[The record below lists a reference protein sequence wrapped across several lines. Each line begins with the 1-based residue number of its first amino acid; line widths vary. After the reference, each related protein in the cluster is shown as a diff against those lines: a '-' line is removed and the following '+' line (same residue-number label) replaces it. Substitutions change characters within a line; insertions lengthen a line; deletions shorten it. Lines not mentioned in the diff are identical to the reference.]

1 MAHPV
6 FNRET
11 LLDSLVNVIPLV
23 MILFFLVLY
32 LLTEPWSEGI
42 SLNWVMMVG
51 LHAVPFVSLALLT
64 YLAAQRL

>member
-11 LLDSLVNVIPLV
+11 LLDSLVNVVPLV

-32 LLTEPWSEGI
+32 LLTEPWSEGT
-42 SLNWVMMVG
+42 SLKWVIMVG
-51 LHAVPFVSLALLT
+51 LHAVPFVGLALLT

>member
-11 LLDSLVNVIPLV
+11 LLDSLVNVIPLF

-32 LLTEPWSEGI
+32 LLAEPWSEGI
-42 SLNWVMMVG
+42 SLHWVIMVG
-51 LHAVPFVSLALLT
+51 LHAVPFVGLALLT